1 MIHRIY
7 SSLDTFKELE
17 FHKGLNILSAVR
29 TPTSSDRQTRNG
41 AGKSS
46 FVAIV
51 NMLLGANLGRDSIF
65 RHDALIDHWFGMD
78 FDLRGSRTTVRR
90 SGKPRSD
97 IRIRSELDLATQ
109 YPPTF
114 SFFQND
120 YQRVSQNKWKE
131 ILGQLIFDFPI
142 DDEYEALGTFKPTFR
157 SLFSYFAREHPDG
170 FITYKKH
177 FSRGSKYQYQVPLSY
192 VLGIDWIISQELEN
206 LRKEERQNRVVKR
219 KSNTED
225 HLPSIGSPGEL
236 RTRSVIVEERYKR
249 LESNLKEFHVL
260 PEYREYESEANKI
273 TVQLTDLSDQ
283 IMLDQRIIDDLQAS
297 MDAEQEPVFERLEE
311 LYAEANVIL
320 PKHVTSRYEDV
331 RKFHA
336 SIVENRRLYL
346 RGEIEN
352 ASERIRQNKNQS
364 EKLEKKYTEIMAIL
378 QPHGAIDQRVALE
391 TELHK
396 LAGELA
402 VIGQRLIEAE
412 SFENRKSELQLRR
425 NNIER
430 QLTVNLREQRADLDL
445 AILSLEQV
453 AQQLYETSGELIISP
468 TDDGPEFQVKM
479 RADKSKGITNME
491 IFAFDMML
499 MMVCTRRN
507 ISPGFLIH
515 DSHLFDGVD
524 TRQIQK
530 ALQVGADLAEEYGF
544 QYIVTMNSDMEPEG
558 FERYRIATVL
568 TDATEDGGLF
578 GFRFD

>member
-7 SSLDTFKELE
+7 SSLSTFKELE
-17 FHKGLNILSAVR
+17 FHSGLNILSAVR
-29 TPTSSDRQTRNG
+29 TRTSTDRQTRNG

-46 FVAIV
+46 SVAIV
-51 NMLLGANLGRDSIF
+51 NMLLGANLGKDSIF

-78 FDLRGSRTTVRR
+78 FDLRGNRTTVRR

-97 IRIRSELDLATQ
+97 IKIRSEFDLETQ
-109 YPPTF
+109 YLPKY
-114 SFFQND
+114 SFLHND
-120 YQRVSQNKWKE
+120 YVRKSQNKWKE
-131 ILGQLIFDFPI
+131 ILGQYIFNFPNE
-142 DDEYEALGTFKPTFR
+142 DEYVALGTFKPTFR

-177 FSRGSKYQYQVPLSY
+177 FARGSKYQYQVPLSF
-192 VLGIDWIISQELEN
+192 VLGIDWKISQELEN
-206 LRKEERQNRVVKR
+206 LRKEERRNRAVKR

-236 RTRSVIVEERYKR
+236 RTRSVIAEERYKR
-249 LESNLKEFHVL
+249 LESNLKDFRVL
-260 PEYREYESEANKI
+260 PEYREYENEANKI
-273 TVQLTDLSDQ
+273 TDQLRDLSDQ

-297 MDAEQEPVFERLEE
+297 MEAEQEPVFERLEE

-336 SIVENRRLYL
+336 SIVENRRLHL
-346 RGEIEN
+346 QGEIEK
-352 ASERIRQNKNQS
+352 ARERIRQNKNQS
-364 EKLEKKYTEIMAIL
+364 KEMEKRYTEIMTVL

-402 VIGQRLIEAE
+402 AIDQRLLEAE
-412 SFENRKSELQLRR
+412 SFENRKSELQLQR
-425 NNIER
+425 NQLER
-430 QLTVNLREQRADLDL
+430 QLTINLREQRAELDL
-445 AILSLEQV
+445 AILALEHV

-468 TDDGPEFQVKM
+468 TEDGPEFQVKM

-499 MMVCTRRN
+499 MMVCTQRN

-530 ALQVGADLAEEYGF
+530 ALQVGADLAEDYGF
-544 QYIVTMNSDMEPEG
+544 QYIVTLNSDVEPEG
-558 FERYRIATVL
+558 FEKYRIATEL
-568 TDATEDGGLF
+568 TDATDDGGLF